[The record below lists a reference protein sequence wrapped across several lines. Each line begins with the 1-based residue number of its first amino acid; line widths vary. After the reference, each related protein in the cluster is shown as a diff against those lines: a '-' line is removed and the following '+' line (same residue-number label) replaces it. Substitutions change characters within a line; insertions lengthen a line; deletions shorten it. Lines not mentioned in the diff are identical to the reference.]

1 MRYQAEMH
9 GEVMKSVRVTVAKK
23 GGEFRSKASLVAKE
37 FHLVSDGNRRLGLE
51 VRRDL
56 VTLVMS

>member
-1 MRYQAEMH
+1 MH
-9 GEVMKSVRVTVAKK
+9 GEVTKSVRVTVAKK

-37 FHLVSDGNRRLGLE
+37 FHLVSGGNRRLGLE